1 MVDLEIGAS
10 DARHPAEIH
19 DLTVNIFIVKPEIIQ
34 ADLADESQV
43 RQIVEILNAYAKEP
57 GGGCTEILPEVQQ
70 RLIKEFHTVDNAIVF
85 LAMIDGD
92 AAGAAVCF
100 RGYSTFAARPLLN
113 IHDLAVLPEMRNR
126 GIGTALLDA
135 VADHARSI
143 DCCKLTL
150 EVLHHNEG
158 ARRLYKASGF
168 RDYGPED
175 QPNQSLFLQKS
186 L

>member
-1 MVDLEIGAS
+1 MRPD
-10 DARHPAEIH
+10 
-19 DLTVNIFIVKPEIIQ
+19 IIQ
-34 ADLADESQV
+34 ADLKNESQV
-43 RQIVEILNAYAKEP
+43 RQIIKILNAYAKEP
-57 GGGCTEILPEVQQ
+57 GGGSTEILPEAQQ
-70 RLIKEFHTVDNAIVF
+70 RLIAEFHTVDNAIVF
-85 LAMIDGD
+85 LALIDGN

-135 VADHARSI
+135 VADYARSI

-150 EVLHHNEG
+150 EVLQHNEG
-158 ARRLYKASGF
+158 ARRLYQAAGF
-168 RDYGPED
+168 RDYGPEEHPD
-175 QPNQSLFLQKS
+175 QSLFLQKS